1 MVDFS
6 CMLHID
12 HYAGSLNFAIDF
24 TRFSPGNHSLVITA
38 TATSGAT
45 SSFSTG
51 FTVPEPL
58 GTSAKTEYI
67 YIVFFSFKTACIIS
81 FPIVLTCV
89 QGAVSGR
96 VEVTCSA
103 SKPLFQPLFCQVTAD
118 GGSPNNVPCKIHRCE
133 NVLLN

>member
-12 HYAGSLNFAIDF
+12 HYAGSLNFAINF
-24 TRFSPGNHSLVITA
+24 TGFSPGDHSLVITA
-38 TATSGAT
+38 TSTSGAT

-67 YIVFFSFKTACIIS
+67 YIVFFRTACIIS
-81 FPIVLTCV
+81 FPTVLTCLP
-89 QGAVSGR
+89 GAVSGR

-103 SKPLFQPLFCQVTAD
+103 SKPLFQPLLCEVTAD
-118 GGSPNNVPCKIHRCE
+118 GGSPVNVPCKIHRCE